1 MNHLMAKNNIYQGCG
16 VAIIT
21 PFTPT
26 GEVDFDTLTILAD
39 RLIEDGVSYLVVLGT
54 TAETPTLSSG
64 EKADVLRC
72 VVDSCAGRVPIVVGA
87 GGNDTQASIRAIEN
101 LDKNGVDAIL
111 SVVPY
116 YNKPSQE
123 GIYQHFSAIAAASEL
138 PLMLYNVPGRTGTNM
153 TAETT
158 LRLASEYPGQ
168 IVAIKEASG
177 DLEQVTKL
185 LAERPEGFHVIS
197 GDDAITLPM
206 IALGADGVVSVIGN
220 GYPGLISSMVKSA
233 LEGELVQARK
243 LHYSLSPMMKTIFKE
258 GNPAGIKAA
267 MEIRGWCKNVLRLP
281 LIPATE
287 TLYSEIAELDK
298 ILR

>member
-1 MNHLMAKNNIYQGCG
+1 M
-16 VAIIT
+16 AIIT

-243 LHYSLSPMMKTIFKE
+243 LHYSLSPMMKAIFKE

>member
-1 MNHLMAKNNIYQGCG
+1 M
-16 VAIIT
+16 AIIT

>member
-1 MNHLMAKNNIYQGCG
+1 MA
-16 VAIIT
+16 VIT
-21 PFTPT
+21 PFTPE
-26 GEVDFDTLTILAD
+26 GAVDYDTLILLTD
-39 RLIEDGVSYLVVLGT
+39 RLIKHGINYLVVLGT
-54 TAETPTLSSG
+54 TAETPTLSSS
-64 EKADVLRC
+64 EKVNVVRC
-72 VVDSCAGRVPIVVGA
+72 MVDSCAGRVPIIVGA
-87 GGNDTQASIRAIEN
+87 GGNDTLASIKAIED
-101 LDKNGVDAIL
+101 LDKNGIDAIL

-123 GIYQHFSAIAAASEL
+123 GIYQHYSAIAAASEL

-158 LRLASEYPGQ
+158 LRLAVDYPGK

-177 DLEQVTKL
+177 DLEQVTRL
-185 LAERPEGFHVIS
+185 LSDRPENFMVIS

-206 IALGADGVVSVIGN
+206 IALGGDGVVSVIGN
-220 GYPGLISSMVKSA
+220 GYPGLMSSLVNA
-233 LEGELVQARK
+233 ALDGDLEGARK
-243 LHYSLSPMMKTIFKE
+243 LHYSLSPMIKAIFKE

-287 TLYSEIAELDK
+287 NLSQEISQLDA
-298 ILR
+298 LLP